1 MRETRSDGRLVFVQ
15 DKLAREN
22 VEFDHVDVCSRTF
35 IECEMLSSDFNSES
49 ELLHSSLDSI
59 LDTVT

>member
-15 DKLAREN
+15 DKLVREN
-22 VEFDHVDVCSRTF
+22 NEFDHVGVCARTF
-35 IECEMLSSDFNSES
+35 IECEMLNSDLDSES

-59 LDTVT
+59 LDIMT